1 MKMRIW
7 LAFLMAACLILAGC
21 QNKPGTSLL
30 PGTPPLPDT
39 EPTAVY
45 NWMAGESP
53 VPNERIGVRR
63 SSVSWG
69 NQAVS
74 PQGTYFL
81 AEADPAKN
89 CYILYADHGSDT
101 FIKLCGRPDCSHSG
115 RDCNAYVYSGRF
127 LSYYN
132 GYLYVVS
139 GLGGGDRLI
148 RMNPDGSNHVTVLE
162 FQKFAKE
169 HNAEGASFEMISK
182 GICTFSLYNYTEKEM
197 EVNGRLE
204 TYLVPVFLCGYMYKL
219 DGSIPEPQKT
229 KGGATPFY
237 HCGDVFFSI
246 ADSEITD
253 GCDSVWDWDPET
265 DSYTY
270 LTEYPK
276 IPGYY
281 GPEEAYYFRDGA
293 IVRLNYT
300 TQTEEILID
309 TGLEGEYYLFCFPE
323 CMVVASRT
331 AGADKNLYVYNWA
344 NELVDT
350 VEGPESY
357 DAMDRLLLAETA
369 ERFIFSNSWDGLPLY
384 YINKADLGTG
394 NAKLHSFKLP
404 DL

>member
-1 MKMRIW
+1 MNKRIW
-7 LAFLMAACLILAGC
+7 LSLLAVIALLLAGC
-21 QNKPGTSLL
+21 QQKQTFDPSLA
-30 PGTPPLPDT
+30 
-39 EPTAVY
+39 EPIGSY
-45 NWMAGESP
+45 DWMAGESP
-53 VPNERIGVRR
+53 VPNERVGVFRASVTNR
-63 SSVSWG
+63 S
-69 NQAVS
+69 QAVS

-81 AEADPAKN
+81 VSTSTGDS
-89 CYILYADHGSDT
+89 YIWYADHGSDV
-101 FIKLCGRPDCSHSG
+101 FVKLCGRPDCSHSG
-115 RDCNAYVYSGRF
+115 ADCNAFVSSGKQ
-127 LSYYN
+127 LMYDQ
-132 GYLYVVS
+132 GHLYVAV
-139 GLGGGDRLI
+139 GKGNGDRLI
-148 RMNPDGSNHVTVLE
+148 RMDPDGSNHVMVLDFEE
-162 FQKFAKE
+162 FARE
-169 HNAEGASFEMISK
+169 HGADDGDFWIISK
-182 GICTFSLYNYTEKEM
+182 GICLFNLNIWVQRGEEFISESLSSYI
-197 EVNGRLE
+197 
-204 TYLVPVFLCGYMYKL
+204 YKL
-219 DGSIPEPQKT
+219 DSSLEEPKKVET
-229 KGGATPFY
+229 KALPLY
-237 HCGDVFFSI
+237 HCGDVFFS
-246 ADSEITD
+246 ASLGGNGSESW
-253 GCDSVWDWDPET
+253 SVWDWDPET
-265 DSYTY
+265 DSLTY
-270 LTEYPK
+270 LTEYPG

-344 NELVDT
+344 KELVDT